1 MSLPGPGGSPGAGLV
16 CCICLYARTGTAED
30 AVTVLGGIAVCVDH
44 LGVVSN
50 VLGTSW
56 SSILVIAG
64 RRVREGM
71 PFRPTADPARPAE
84 E

>member
-16 CCICLYARTGTAED
+16 CAICLYVREDVAED
-30 AVTVLGGIAVCVDH
+30 AVTVLSGIAVCVDH
-44 LGVVSN
+44 LGLVSD
-50 VLGTSW
+50 VQGSAW
-56 SSILVIAG
+56 ASILVIAG

-71 PFRPTADPARPAE
+71 PFTPTASPARPAE